1 MRILIAAVGQ
11 RQPAWALA
19 AVADYLAR
27 FPKDFAV
34 ELVEVKAEARQGA
47 GARRLRAAE
56 AARLRAA
63 LAREPHLVALDER
76 GEDWTTQRFAQAL
89 GKWRD
94 EAQDVQ
100 FIIGGPDGIDPALL
114 AEARLRLRLSSMT
127 LPHALARVLL
137 VEQIYRAWSLLHHH
151 PYHRAGGALSGAL
164 AERRKNP

>member
-1 MRILIAAVGQ
+1 VKIRIAAVGQ
-11 RQPAWALA
+11 RQPDWADA

-47 GARRLRAAE
+47 TADRLLAAE
-56 AARLRAA
+56 SARLRAA
-63 LAREPHLVALDER
+63 LSRDGHLVALDER
-76 GEDWTTQRFAQAL
+76 GEDWTTRQFAQAL

-100 FIIGGPDGIDPALL
+100 FIIGGPDGIDPTLL
-114 AEARLRLRLSSMT
+114 ADARLRLRLSSMT

-137 VEQIYRAWSLLHHH
+137 VEQIYRAWSLLNHH
-151 PYHRAGGALSGAL
+151 PYHRA
-164 AERRKNP
+164 